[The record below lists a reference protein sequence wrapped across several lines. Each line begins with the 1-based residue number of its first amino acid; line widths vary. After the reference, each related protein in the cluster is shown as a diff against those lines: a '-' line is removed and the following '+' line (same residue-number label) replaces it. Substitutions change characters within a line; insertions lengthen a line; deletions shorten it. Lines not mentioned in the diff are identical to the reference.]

1 MSYKRDIDNFLKITF
16 NFFVHSNLTD
26 YSNVHFLIFSKC
38 RKWIKLLLL
47 VVHVFLVQDQKQN
60 LNWEKWYICQ
70 DDKPEKLTCP
80 VLFEESSVGKTC
92 GYNALE
98 EYQKVEQ
105 MINKLDSTG
114 KTNPGLD
121 NFSLDDGN
129 RIAHTI
135 LQKGKSPQILLPKD
149 NPDVNCSSRSLC
161 WP

>member
-1 MSYKRDIDNFLKITF
+1 MNKIA
-16 NFFVHSNLTD
+16 VAGCSCI
-26 YSNVHFLIFSKC
+26 SSS
-38 RKWIKLLLL
+38 RP
-47 VVHVFLVQDQKQN
+47 KQN
-60 LNWEKWYICQ
+60 LNWEKCYICQ

-80 VLFEESSVGKTC
+80 VLFDESSVGKTC

-105 MINKLDSTG
+105 MKNKLDSTG

-129 RIAHTI
+129 GIAQTI

-149 NPDVNCSSRSLC
+149 NPDANCSSRSSC
-161 WP
+161 WSCWS

>member
-1 MSYKRDIDNFLKITF
+1 M
-16 NFFVHSNLTD
+16 
-26 YSNVHFLIFSKC
+26 
-38 RKWIKLLLL
+38 L

-149 NPDVNCSSRSLC
+149 NPDPNCSSRSLC

>member
-1 MSYKRDIDNFLKITF
+1 M
-16 NFFVHSNLTD
+16 
-26 YSNVHFLIFSKC
+26 
-38 RKWIKLLLL
+38 L
-47 VVHVFLVQDQKQN
+47 VVHVFLVQDHKQN
-60 LNWEKWYICQ
+60 LNWEKCYICQ
-70 DDKPEKLTCP
+70 DDKREKLTCP

-149 NPDVNCSSRSLC
+149 NPDPNCSSRSLC